1 MRLLSDSNQHFL
13 VRLTRFF
20 TSENED
26 TAREHGTSWHTD
38 SGATGITVPPAQGAT
53 TPMDHMPFWKKISG
67 FKDYPLVN

>member
-1 MRLLSDSNQHFL
+1 MILTNIFWSFL

-38 SGATGITVPPAQGAT
+38 SGATGITVPPAQGAARHRWLMMVIRGLYLWLYY
-53 TPMDHMPFWKKISG
+53 PDDH
-67 FKDYPLVN
+67 